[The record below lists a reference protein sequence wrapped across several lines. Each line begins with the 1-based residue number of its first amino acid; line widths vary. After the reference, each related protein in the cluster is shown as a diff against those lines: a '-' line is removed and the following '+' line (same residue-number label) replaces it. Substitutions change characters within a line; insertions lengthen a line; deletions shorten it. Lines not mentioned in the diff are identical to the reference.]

1 MFTELKRWLKDPIY
15 WLVLVYVIFSIT
27 FGFIYRNGL
36 ILFLGWNIIL
46 AGVAYALANLF
57 IYTRKKR
64 SSIWISVI
72 LFMLFILFFPNTMYV
87 LTDFIHLQN
96 YTFFQDYPSVYA
108 YLIDDWVVFTMIT
121 IGALI
126 AAKCGVQS
134 LKNIKEDLFVIVKRF
149 YVIFLGLLFI
159 ASSVG
164 IYIGRFIRLNS
175 WDIFKLHTYLPII
188 FDRFSFFMS
197 FVLMYVAIHGI
208 TYFVMTNQYQTSYNR
223 SDNTLED

>member
-1 MFTELKRWLKDPIY
+1 MFTELKRWVKDPIY

-46 AGVAYALANLF
+46 AGFAYALANLF

-64 SSIWISVI
+64 SSIWITVI

-96 YTFFQDYPSVYA
+96 YTFFLDYPSVYA
-108 YLIDDWVVFTMIT
+108 YVTDDWVVFTMIA

-134 LKNIKEDLFVIVKRF
+134 LKNIKGYLFVIIKKYYF
-149 YVIFLGLLFI
+149 IFLGTLFV

-188 FDRFSFFMS
+188 FDRFSFFIS
-197 FVLMYVAIHGI
+197 FVIMYTVIHGI